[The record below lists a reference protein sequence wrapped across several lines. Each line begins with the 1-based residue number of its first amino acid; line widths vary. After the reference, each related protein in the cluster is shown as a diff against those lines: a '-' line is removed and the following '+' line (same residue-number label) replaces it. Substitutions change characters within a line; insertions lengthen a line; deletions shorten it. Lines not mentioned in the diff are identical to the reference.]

1 MRNIYG
7 VKFKPN
13 GKIYHFNAE
22 KLECPINVTVIVR
35 TERGEQFGKV
45 VMKVNETDLKTSIE
59 EISPIIRIAT
69 KNDYKKHLSLLKEQE
84 EAMNYAKEIANELN
98 LNMRF
103 MDSSFTFDRKQ
114 LLLNFLADERID
126 FRELAKRMASKFK
139 ARIEL
144 RQIGARDKAKS
155 IDGYGVCGRRLCCAG
170 FLNHIDSI
178 SMNMAKNQNIA
189 LNPSKIN
196 GCCGRLLCCLTYEDE
211 QYSCC
216 RVGMPTVGKIV
227 TLEQGEGKV
236 ISVDILNRKYKVLIG
251 NEVKEIELDNNESSK
266 E

>member
-84 EAMNYAKEIANELN
+84 EAMNYAKEMANELN

-144 RQIGARDKAKS
+144 RQIGARDKAKE
-155 IDGYGVCGRRLCCAG
+155 IGGIGVCGGELCCLR
-170 FLNHIDSI
+170 FLKKIDTI
-178 SMNMAKNQNIA
+178 SMNMAKDQNIA

-196 GCCGRLLCCLTYEDE
+196 GACGRLLCCLLYEDE
-211 QYSCC
+211 VYIEAAKKLPK
-216 RVGMPTVGKIV
+216 VGEKIK
-227 TLEQGEGKV
+227 TKLGEAQV
-236 ISVDILNRKYKVLIG
+236 VSVDIINHRGKIMLNGEKIDY
-251 NEVKEIELDNNESSK
+251 DFES
-266 E
+266 EE

>member
-84 EAMNYAKEIANELN
+84 EAMNYAKEMANELT
-98 LNMRF
+98 
-103 MDSSFTFDRKQ
+103 SF
-114 LLLNFLADERID
+114 I
-126 FRELAKRMASKFK
+126 
-139 ARIEL
+139 
-144 RQIGARDKAKS
+144 KS
-155 IDGYGVCGRRLCCAG
+155 FGY
-170 FLNHIDSI
+170 
-178 SMNMAKNQNIA
+178 
-189 LNPSKIN
+189 
-196 GCCGRLLCCLTYEDE
+196 
-211 QYSCC
+211 
-216 RVGMPTVGKIV
+216 
-227 TLEQGEGKV
+227 
-236 ISVDILNRKYKVLIG
+236 DIW
-251 NEVKEIELDNNESSK
+251 S
-266 E
+266 